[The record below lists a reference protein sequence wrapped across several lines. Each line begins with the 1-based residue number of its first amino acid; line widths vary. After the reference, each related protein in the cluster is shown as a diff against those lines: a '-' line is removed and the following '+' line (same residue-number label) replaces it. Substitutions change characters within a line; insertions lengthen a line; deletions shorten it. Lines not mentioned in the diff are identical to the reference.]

1 MKSFK
6 TLVFVASLLAAGVAA
21 ADSASVT
28 VDNLNQSQSGARN
41 KQKMELG
48 VVDMNTP
55 LGTSR
60 ATVNVRDIRQSQ
72 TGTDGNQEMTIGK
85 IDKTLGSHTVNVTA
99 RNVVQSQGGSRND
112 QKLKIGVVE

>member
-6 TLVFVASLLAAGVAA
+6 TLVFVASLLAAGVAS
-21 ADSASVT
+21 ADNASVT
-28 VDNLNQSQSGARN
+28 VDNLNQSQIGSRN
-41 KQKMELG
+41 KQAMELG

-60 ATVNVRDIRQSQ
+60 ATVNVRDIRQAQSGSRN
-72 TGTDGNQEMTIGK
+72 TQEMTIGK

-99 RNVVQSQGGSRND
+99 RNVAQAQTGSRNE